1 MRGLVLSLALLMIA
15 LPAMAEEVEVEL
27 VLLADASGS
36 IDQAEIEFQRRGYA
50 EALTD
55 PAVLRVIESSAYG
68 KIAVT
73 YVEWASAGTED
84 VVVPWMVVSDA
95 ASAAAFAAAL
105 MPPPRRAYGRNA
117 IGSALLKGK
126 ELIETNAYEGWR
138 KVIDFSGDS
147 ANNWNGPSIAE
158 ARTEVLAAGITING
172 LPILC
177 RFCNGR
183 PTSANLEELYR
194 ERIIGGPGAFVVTAD
209 GVESLGAAIRRKLI
223 LEIGGTVPALP
234 TGTRRLAQDRG
245 APQPP

>member
-1 MRGLVLSLALLMIA
+1 MKPLLLALALLCA
-15 LPAMAEEVEVEL
+15 AATFSAAEEVEVEL

-36 IDQAEIEFQRRGYA
+36 IDQAEIVFQRRGYA
-50 EALTD
+50 EAITD
-55 PAVLRVIESSAYG
+55 PSVLAVIEGSAYG

-73 YVEWASAGTED
+73 YVEWAAAGTED

-95 ASAAAFAAAL
+95 ANARAFAEAL
-105 MPPPRRAYGRNA
+105 LPPPRRAFGRNA

-126 ELIETNAYEGWR
+126 ELIESNTYEGWR

-158 ARTEVLAAGITING
+158 ARAEVLAAGITING

-183 PTSANLEELYR
+183 PTSVDLEQVYA

-209 GVESLGAAIRRKLI
+209 SEASLSDAIRRKLI
-223 LEIGGTVPALP
+223 LEIGGLTPAP
-234 TGTRRLAQDRG
+234 SPIQTAAAARAD
-245 APQPP
+245 

>member
-1 MRGLVLSLALLMIA
+1 MRAILLSIA
-15 LPAMAEEVEVEL
+15 VMLTCLPAIAEEVEVEL
-27 VLLADASGS
+27 VLLADASES
-36 IDQAEIEFQRRGYA
+36 IDQAEIAFQRRGYA
-50 EALTD
+50 EAMTD
-55 PAVLRVIESSAYG
+55 PAVLRVIEGSAYG

-84 VVVPWMVVSDA
+84 VVVPWMVISDA
-95 ASAAAFAAAL
+95 ASAQAFAAAL
-105 MPPPRRAYGRNA
+105 IPPPRRAYGRNA

-126 ELIETNAYEGWR
+126 DLIETNAYEGWR

-158 ARTEVLAAGITING
+158 ARAQVLAAGITING

-183 PTSANLEELYR
+183 PTNANLEELYR

-209 GVESLGAAIRRKLI
+209 GVESLGDAIRRKLI
-223 LEIGGTVPALP
+223 LEIGGTLPEAAGTTEVAL
-234 TGTRRLAQDRG
+234 AD
-245 APQPP
+245 